1 MHKRYNKKG
10 VQGILSVWEWE
21 LANVAENRA
30 KRKKDLVSRIRV
42 FPTNLGGWGGPAP
55 QRLYR

>member
-1 MHKRYNKKG
+1 MHKRYNKKS

-30 KRKKDLVSRIRV
+30 KRKTFSRDYKER
-42 FPTNLGGWGGPAP
+42 FPSN
-55 QRLYR
+55 